1 MVDSVEALQSSFAA
15 LIDLA
20 LAICVGG
27 MLLRGFLAK
36 GMVGSVLGLGL
47 GLASMAVGVVGNLW
61 AVAASMSGTEG
72 AAVWQA
78 VPLMLT
84 QTAYGHA
91 ILLAALAWV
100 VFLVALLLRQRFAIW
115 SKLAWVAFA
124 LACIARAASGHA
136 NDAGWGAYAIWV
148 HALHIASGCIWAGT
162 VFLAAGLAMSWRG
175 WAVPQRMEFAQTIS
189 RVATFALVTVAAS
202 GAVNTWRMLGGAVF
216 SLEDAY
222 TRMLA
227 AKLACV
233 ALAVAMGGYN
243 RWGVM
248 PALTKKG
255 AAKRFAAVLWLE
267 GAVLLAA
274 MLLAAK
280 LGTSMPP
287 M

>member
-1 MVDSVEALQSSFAA
+1 VGDSVEALQASFAA
-15 LIDLA
+15 LIDIALA
-20 LAICVGG
+20 LCVGG
-27 MLLRGFLAK
+27 MLFRGFLAK
-36 GMVGSVLGLGL
+36 GLAGSVLGP
-47 GLASMAVGVVGNLW
+47 GLASMAVGLVGNLW

-91 ILLAALAWV
+91 ILLATLAWI
-100 VFLVALLLRQRFAIW
+100 VFIVALLLRQRFAIW

-162 VFLAAGLAMSWRG
+162 VFLAAGLAMSWRT

-189 RVATFALVTVAAS
+189 RVATFALVAVAAS

-222 TRMLA
+222 TRMLT

-233 ALAVAMGGYN
+233 ALAMAMGGYN
-243 RWGVM
+243 RWRVM
-248 PALTKKG
+248 PALMEKG
-255 AAKRFAAVLWLE
+255 AAKRFAAVLLLE